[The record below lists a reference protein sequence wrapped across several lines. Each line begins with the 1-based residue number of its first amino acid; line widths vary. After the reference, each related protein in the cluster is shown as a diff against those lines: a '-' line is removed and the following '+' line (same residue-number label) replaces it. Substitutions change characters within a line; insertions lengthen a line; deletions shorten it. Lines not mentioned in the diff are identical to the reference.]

1 MEIRQ
6 LEYFV
11 SVVET
16 NSFTKAAEK
25 QYVSQPCITHSIRK
39 LEEELGF
46 ELFDR
51 SQKKSPL
58 TDEGKRF
65 YLRACNLLNELR
77 DTMTE
82 MNELRNLSRGTINLA
97 IPPMIGSC
105 LFPYLFTSFQTQ
117 YPHLTLNVCEEGSF
131 SAHRMIEQEELDLG
145 IIILPDPNLETLQ
158 SVQLTQQEILLAVAP
173 THPLAQR
180 ESVCFA
186 DLRQEKFILFKSNFF
201 QRHAILNRCQQ
212 ENIEPNIVFNSS
224 QVETVKSLISHGIG
238 ISFLMRMAVQ
248 GLPGLVG
255 VPLNPPIHVKIGL
268 AWKKGR
274 QLSPSARAF
283 INLVT
288 SETEKA
294 LAIPT
299 IC

>member
-117 YPHLTLNVCEEGSF
+117 YPHLTLNVCEEGSY

-145 IIILPDPNLETLQ
+145 IIILPQHNPGTLETFF
-158 SVQLTQQEILLAVAP
+158 LTRQEILLAVAKS
-173 THPLAQR
+173 HRLA
-180 ESVCFA
+180 SASAVPFA

-201 QRHAILNRCQQ
+201 QRHAILQRCQD
-212 ENIEPNIVFNSS
+212 EGIEPEIVFNSS
-224 QVETVKSLISHGIG
+224 QIETVKSLVSHGVG
-238 ISFLMRMAVQ
+238 ISFLMQMALEGQ
-248 GLPGLVG
+248 PGIAG
-255 VPLNPPIHVKIGL
+255 ISLNPPIHVNIGL

-274 QLSPSARAF
+274 QLSPSAKAF
-283 INLVT
+283 INLV
-288 SETEKA
+288 SAQTEEA
-294 LAIPT
+294 LT
-299 IC
+299 LKNCR

>member
-238 ISFLMRMAVQ
+238 ISFLMRILANVPRIITSW
-248 GLPGLVG
+248 LPRRE
-255 VPLNPPIHVKIGL
+255 P
-268 AWKKGR
+268 
-274 QLSPSARAF
+274 
-283 INLVT
+283 
-288 SETEKA
+288 
-294 LAIPT
+294 
-299 IC
+299 

>member
-11 SVVET
+11 CVVET

-25 QYVSQPCITHSIRK
+25 QYVSQPCITHSIHK

-65 YLRACNLLNELR
+65 YLRACKLLNELR

-105 LFPYLFTSFQTQ
+105 LFPYLFTSFQTK

-145 IIILPDPNLETLQ
+145 IWRLSNPFNLPSRKSCLPLHRPIHWPNVNQCVSL
-158 SVQLTQQEILLAVAP
+158 IYD
-173 THPLAQR
+173 R
-180 ESVCFA
+180 
-186 DLRQEKFILFKSNFF
+186 K
-201 QRHAILNRCQQ
+201 
-212 ENIEPNIVFNSS
+212 NSS
-224 QVETVKSLISHGIG
+224 CSKATFFSG
-238 ISFLMRMAVQ
+238 MR
-248 GLPGLVG
+248 
-255 VPLNPPIHVKIGL
+255 
-268 AWKKGR
+268 
-274 QLSPSARAF
+274 F
-283 INLVT
+283 
-288 SETEKA
+288 
-294 LAIPT
+294 
-299 IC
+299 

>member
-1 MEIRQ
+1 M
-6 LEYFV
+6 
-11 SVVET
+11 
-16 NSFTKAAEK
+16 
-25 QYVSQPCITHSIRK
+25 
-39 LEEELGF
+39 
-46 ELFDR
+46 
-51 SQKKSPL
+51 
-58 TDEGKRF
+58 
-65 YLRACNLLNELR
+65 
-77 DTMTE
+77 

-248 GLPGLVG
+248 GLPGIVG